1 MSFFA
6 RLLPDR
12 VGVPASLSRCI
23 VVLFVFS
30 RKSINRCSF
39 HSERCPS
46 YAHRSS
52 DTNPPR
58 AVHVLRCGHKAC
70 PSLPAALSFV
80 ADNILRGLT
89 FLHPASSIRHLF
101 FISSAY
107 FLPSKHPEKCKFS
120 LFPPIFPVS
129 KPPKRRFRP
138 FFKYFLHVFHIPS
151 IFLVCF
157 EWKKFPF

>member
-6 RLLPDR
+6 RILPDR
-12 VGVPASLSRCI
+12 VGVPTPLSRCI

-52 DTNPPR
+52 DTTLSVQFLFCDAGIR
-58 AVHVLRCGHKAC
+58 HAHLC
-70 PSLPAALSFV
+70 PALSFI
-80 ADNILRGLT
+80 ADNTLRVLT
-89 FLHPASSIRHLF
+89 FLHPASSFRHLF
-101 FISSAY
+101 FMSSAC

-138 FFKYFLHVFHIPS
+138 FFKYFLHVLHVRS
-151 IFLVCF
+151 IFLVCL
-157 EWKKFPF
+157 E

>member
-12 VGVPASLSRCI
+12 VGVPTPLCRCI

-58 AVHVLRCGHKAC
+58 SVPVLRCWYKAC
-70 PSLPAALSFV
+70 PSCPTLSFV

-89 FLHPASSIRHLF
+89 FLHPASSFRHLF
-101 FISSAY
+101 FMSSAC

-138 FFKYFLHVFHIPS
+138 FFKYFLHVSHIPS
-151 IFLVCF
+151 IFLVCL
-157 EWKKFPF
+157 EWKKIPL